1 MKKWILIVLLLLGLT
16 VPVYGADLTAP
27 EAPEQALEL
36 MPAESSSFGEDLWYV
51 VTSAVKTLEPQIAS
65 CCSVCLSVMAAVILT
80 SLMGSFSGKSKS
92 VTELAAAI
100 AVACLLLGGSQ
111 ALISTAADTVRE
123 LSEYGKLLLPVMTTA
138 MAAQGRVTGSAA
150 LYAGTAVFDAL
161 MGALITGV
169 LIPMIY
175 IYLALAVANAALGEE
190 MLSKL
195 RDFVKWLVS
204 WCLKTILYV
213 FMGFMGI
220 TGVISGTADQAAV
233 KAAKLT
239 ISGAVPV
246 VGGILSDASE
256 AILVSAGLVKSAVG
270 VYGLVAF
277 FAIVIGP
284 FLRMG
289 VQYLLLKLT
298 AAVCGVFAE
307 KKTTGLVQDF
317 STAMGL
323 LQAMTGTV
331 CLLQIISTVCFMK
344 GVSI

>member
-1 MKKWILIVLLLLGLT
+1 MKKWILIVLLILGLT
-16 VPVYGADLTAP
+16 VPVQASELTAP
-27 EAPEQALEL
+27 EAPETALEL
-36 MPAESSSFGEDLWYV
+36 MPAESNSFGEDLWYV
-51 VTSAVKTLEPQIAS
+51 VTSAVKALEPQIAA
-65 CCSVCLSVMAAVILT
+65 CCGVCLSVMAAVMLT
-80 SLMGSFSGKSKS
+80 SLVSGFPGKAKP
-92 VTELAAAI
+92 VTELVTAI
-100 AVACLLLGGSQ
+100 AVACLLFGSSRT
-111 ALISTAADTVRE
+111 LISAGADTVRE
-123 LSEYGKLLLPVMTTA
+123 VSEYGKLLLPVLTAA
-138 MAAQGRVTGSAA
+138 MAAQGGVTGSTA

-161 MGALITGV
+161 LGALISGV

-175 IYLALAVANAALGEE
+175 IYLALAAANAALGEE
-190 MLSKL
+190 LLGKL

-213 FMGFMGI
+213 FTGYMGI

-256 AILVSAGLVKSAVG
+256 AILVSAGVVKSAVG
-270 VYGLVAF
+270 VYGLVALI
-277 FAIVIGP
+277 AIAIGP
-284 FLRMG
+284 FLRTG

-298 AAVCGVFAE
+298 EAVSGVFAD
-307 KKTTGLVQDF
+307 KRTTALIGDF

-323 LQAMTGTV
+323 LLAMTGTV

-344 GVSI
+344 GVSG